1 MENKEQEKQVREIQ
15 KHLTELKK
23 DYQFIFASSEGG
35 NVLADIEKRCHY
47 HSTTNVKGDSHE
59 SAYLE
64 GQRSVIL
71 FIKSM
76 LQNDKEKG
84 K

>member
-1 MENKEQEKQVREIQ
+1 MEHENQEKQIKQITKQLE
-15 KHLTELKK
+15 ELKK
-23 DYQFIFASSEGG
+23 DYQFIFASDEGT

-47 HSTTNVKGDSHE
+47 HTTTNVKGDSHE

-76 LQNDKEKG
+76 LKQKDK
-84 K
+84 

>member
-1 MENKEQEKQVREIQ
+1 MENENQEKQIKEIQ

-76 LQNDKEKG
+76 LQQKDK
-84 K
+84 